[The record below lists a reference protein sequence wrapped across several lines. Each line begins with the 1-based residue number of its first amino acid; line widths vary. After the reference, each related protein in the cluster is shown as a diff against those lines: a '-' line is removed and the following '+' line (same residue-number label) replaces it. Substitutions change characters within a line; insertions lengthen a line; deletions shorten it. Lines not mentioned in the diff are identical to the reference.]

1 MMVTFVYQTKG
12 SELSIL
18 ITGSGG
24 MLGGSILA
32 EAQLSA
38 LEVLHPLRAELDLR
52 EKAEIEI
59 FFNRHDIDTVIH
71 CAARVGGISAN
82 IESPADFILENLLI
96 DSNLL
101 TVAREK
107 KVSKLVYFGSS
118 CMYPRD
124 FPQPLTESDILGGPL
139 ETTNESYALAKIS
152 AARVVTS
159 TAIQDGLSWRVL
171 IPSNLYGPGDNFNP
185 SSSHLVASI
194 INKAIQAESNSLS
207 EIEIWGDGSARREFT
222 YVGDIAKFVID
233 NLDQISSWSLMMNVG
248 AGIDFS
254 VKEYYEK
261 VCESLDLLVN
271 FRFDTSKPAG
281 MKQKLMSSA
290 LAQEFGWSPSTK
302 LEEGLQKTIS
312 WRTSVAQ
319 NA

>member
-1 MMVTFVYQTKG
+1 MKG

-32 EAQLSA
+32 EAQHSGLS
-38 LEVLHPLRAELDLR
+38 VLHPLRVELDLR
-52 EKAEIEI
+52 DKAKIENY
-59 FFNRHDIDTVIH
+59 FDDHDIETVIH

-101 TVAREK
+101 TIAREK
-107 KVSKLVYFGSS
+107 KVKTLVYFGSS

-124 FPQPLTESDILGGPL
+124 FPQPLREIDILGGPL

-171 IPSNLYGPGDNFNP
+171 IPSNLYGPRDNFNP

-194 INKAIQAESNSLS
+194 INKAIEAKLNKLS
-207 EIEIWGDGSARREFT
+207 EIEIWGDGNARREFT
-222 YVGDIAKFVID
+222 FVGDVAKFVID
-233 NLDQISSWSLMMNVG
+233 NLDTISSWSLMMNIGVG
-248 AGIDFS
+248 VDYS
-254 VKEYYEK
+254 VREYYEK
-261 VCESLDLLVN
+261 VCENLNLSV
-271 FRFDTSKPAG
+271 RFTFDKSKPAG
-281 MKQKLMSSA
+281 MRQKLMSSA
-290 LAQEFGWSPSTK
+290 LAQKIGWNPATQID
-302 LEEGLQKTIS
+302 EGLQKTIS

>member
-1 MMVTFVYQTKG
+1 MKG

-32 EAQLSA
+32 EAQYSGLS
-38 LEVLHPLRAELDLR
+38 VLHPLRVELDLR
-52 EKAEIEI
+52 DKAKIENY
-59 FFNRHDIDTVIH
+59 FDDHDIETVIH

-101 TVAREK
+101 TIAREK
-107 KVSKLVYFGSS
+107 KVKTLVYFGSS

-124 FPQPLTESDILGGPL
+124 FPQPLREIDILGGPL

-171 IPSNLYGPGDNFNP
+171 IPSNLYGPRDNFNP

-194 INKAIQAESNSLS
+194 INKAIEAKLNKLS
-207 EIEIWGDGSARREFT
+207 EIEIWGDGNARREFT
-222 YVGDIAKFVID
+222 FVGDVAKFVID
-233 NLDQISSWSLMMNVG
+233 NLDTISSWSLMMNIGVG
-248 AGIDFS
+248 VDYS
-254 VKEYYEK
+254 VREYYEK
-261 VCESLDLLVN
+261 VCENLNLSV
-271 FRFDTSKPAG
+271 RFTFDKSKPAG
-281 MKQKLMSSA
+281 MRQKLMSSA
-290 LAQEFGWSPSTK
+290 LAQKIGWNPATQID
-302 LEEGLQKTIS
+302 EGLQKTIS

>member
-1 MMVTFVYQTKG
+1 MKG

-32 EAQLSA
+32 EAQYSGLS
-38 LEVLHPLRAELDLR
+38 VLHPLRAELDLR
-52 EKAEIEI
+52 DKAKIENY
-59 FFNRHDIDTVIH
+59 FDDHDIDTVIH

-101 TVAREK
+101 TIAREK
-107 KVSKLVYFGSS
+107 KVKSLVYFGSS

-124 FPQPLTESDILGGPL
+124 FPQPLREIDILGGPL
-139 ETTNESYALAKIS
+139 EPTNESYALAKIS

-171 IPSNLYGPGDNFNP
+171 IPSNLYGPRDNFNP

-194 INKAIQAESNSLS
+194 INKAIEAKLNKLS
-207 EIEIWGDGSARREFT
+207 EIEIWGDGNARREFT
-222 YVGDIAKFVID
+222 FVGDVAKFVID
-233 NLDQISSWSLMMNVG
+233 NLDTISSWSLMMNIG
-248 AGIDFS
+248 AGVDYS
-254 VKEYYEK
+254 VREYYEK
-261 VCESLDLLVN
+261 VCESLNLSV
-271 FRFDTSKPAG
+271 RFTFDKSKPAG
-281 MKQKLMSSA
+281 MRQKLMSSA
-290 LAQEFGWSPSTK
+290 LAQKIGWNPTTQ
-302 LEEGLQKTIS
+302 LDEGLQKTIS
-312 WRTSVAQ
+312 WRTSVTQ

>member
-1 MMVTFVYQTKG
+1 MVTLVYQMKG

-32 EAQLSA
+32 EAQLSG
-38 LEVLHPLRAELDLR
+38 LQVLHPLRAELDLR
-52 EKAEIEI
+52 DKPKIENY
-59 FFNRHDIDTVIH
+59 FDSHDIDSVIH

-107 KVSKLVYFGSS
+107 KVRSLIYFGSS
-118 CMYPRD
+118 CMYPHS
-124 FPQPLTESDILGGPL
+124 FPQPLKESDILGGPL
-139 ETTNESYALAKIS
+139 EPTNESYALAKIS

-194 INKAIQAESNSLS
+194 INKAIQAKLNAFSA
-207 EIEIWGDGSARREFT
+207 IEIWGDGSARREFT
-222 YVGDIAKFVID
+222 YVGDVAKFVIG
-233 NLDQISSWSLMMNVG
+233 NLDQISTWSLMMNIG
-248 AGIDFS
+248 AGVDYS

-261 VCESLDLLVN
+261 VCETLNLSVN
-271 FRFDTSKPAG
+271 FTFDTSKPAG

-290 LAQEFGWSPSTK
+290 LAQEFGWNPSTK
-302 LEEGLQKTIS
+302 LEDGLQKTIS
-312 WRTSVAQ
+312 WRTSVDQHA
-319 NA
+319 

>member
-1 MMVTFVYQTKG
+1 MKG

-32 EAQLSA
+32 EAQHSGLS
-38 LEVLHPLRAELDLR
+38 VLHPLRAELDLR
-52 EKAEIEI
+52 NKAKIENY
-59 FFNRHDIDTVIH
+59 FDDHDIDTVIH

-101 TVAREK
+101 TIAREK
-107 KVSKLVYFGSS
+107 KVKSLVYFGSS

-124 FPQPLTESDILGGPL
+124 FPQPLREIDILGGPL
-139 ETTNESYALAKIS
+139 EPTNESYALAKIS

-171 IPSNLYGPGDNFNP
+171 IPSNLYGPRDNFNP

-194 INKAIQAESNSLS
+194 INKAIEAKLNKLS
-207 EIEIWGDGSARREFT
+207 EIEIWGDGNARREFT
-222 YVGDIAKFVID
+222 FVGDVAKFVID
-233 NLDQISSWSLMMNVG
+233 NLDTISSWSLMMNIGVG
-248 AGIDFS
+248 VDYS
-254 VKEYYEK
+254 VREYYEK
-261 VCESLDLLVN
+261 VCENLNLSV
-271 FRFDTSKPAG
+271 RFTFDKSKPAG
-281 MKQKLMSSA
+281 MRQKLMSSA
-290 LAQEFGWSPSTK
+290 LAQKIGWNPSTQID
-302 LEEGLQKTIS
+302 EGLQKTIS

>member
-1 MMVTFVYQTKG
+1 MKG

-24 MLGGSILA
+24 MLGGSILD
-32 EAQLSA
+32 EAQHSGLS
-38 LEVLHPLRAELDLR
+38 VLHPLRAELDLR
-52 EKAEIEI
+52 DKAKIENY
-59 FFNRHDIDTVIH
+59 FDNHDIDTVIH

-101 TVAREK
+101 TIAREK
-107 KVSKLVYFGSS
+107 KVKTLVYFGSS

-124 FPQPLTESDILGGPL
+124 FPQPLREIDILGGPL
-139 ETTNESYALAKIS
+139 EPTNEGYALAKIS

-171 IPSNLYGPGDNFNP
+171 IPSNLYGPRDNFNP

-194 INKAIQAESNSLS
+194 INKAIEAKLNKLS
-207 EIEIWGDGSARREFT
+207 EIEIWGDGNARREFT
-222 YVGDIAKFVID
+222 FVGDVAKFVID
-233 NLDQISSWSLMMNVG
+233 NLDTISSWSLMMNIGVG
-248 AGIDFS
+248 VDYS
-254 VKEYYEK
+254 VREYYEK
-261 VCESLDLLVN
+261 VCENLNLSV
-271 FRFDTSKPAG
+271 RFTFDKSKPAG
-281 MKQKLMSSA
+281 MRQKLMSSA
-290 LAQEFGWSPSTK
+290 LAQKIGWNPSTQID
-302 LEEGLQKTIS
+302 EGLQKTIS

>member
-1 MMVTFVYQTKG
+1 
-12 SELSIL
+12 
-18 ITGSGG
+18 
-24 MLGGSILA
+24 MLGGSILSKA
-32 EAQLSA
+32 RLSG
-38 LEVLHPLRAELDLR
+38 LDVLHPHKVELDLR
-52 EKAEIEI
+52 DKLQIQEYFNNHQIE
-59 FFNRHDIDTVIH
+59 TVIH

-107 KVSKLVYFGSS
+107 RINQLVYFGSS

-124 FPQPLTESDILGGPL
+124 FLQPLKENDILGGPL
-139 ETTNESYALAKIS
+139 EPTNESYALAKIS

-159 TAIQDGLSWRVL
+159 IAIQDGLSWRVL

-185 SSSHLVASI
+185 SSSHLIASI
-194 INKAIQAESNSLS
+194 INKALEARENEFP
-207 EIEIWGDGSARREFT
+207 EIEIWGNGSARREFT
-222 YVGDIAKFVID
+222 FVDDVAEFVIQ
-233 NLDQISSWSLMMNVG
+233 NLDRISSWSLMMNIG

-261 VCESLDLLVN
+261 VCELIDLSVK
-271 FRFDTSKPAG
+271 FTYDTTKPAG

-290 LAQEFGWSPSTK
+290 VAQKLGWNPSTN
-302 LEEGLQKTIS
+302 LDEGLLKTIL
-312 WRTSVAQ
+312 WRTSGAQ

>member
-1 MMVTFVYQTKG
+1 MKG

-32 EAQLSA
+32 EAQHSGLS
-38 LEVLHPLRAELDLR
+38 VLHPLRVELDLR
-52 EKAEIEI
+52 DKAKIENY
-59 FFNRHDIDTVIH
+59 FNDHDIDTVIH

-101 TVAREK
+101 TIAREK
-107 KVSKLVYFGSS
+107 KVKTLVYFGSS

-124 FPQPLTESDILGGPL
+124 FPQPLREIDILGGPL

-171 IPSNLYGPGDNFNP
+171 IPSNLYGPRDNFNP

-194 INKAIQAESNSLS
+194 INKAIEAKLNKLS
-207 EIEIWGDGSARREFT
+207 EIEIWGDGNARREFT
-222 YVGDIAKFVID
+222 FVGDVAKFVID
-233 NLDQISSWSLMMNVG
+233 NLDTISSWSLMMNIGVG
-248 AGIDFS
+248 VDYS
-254 VKEYYEK
+254 VREYYEK
-261 VCESLDLLVN
+261 VCE
-271 FRFDTSKPAG
+271 
-281 MKQKLMSSA
+281 KLMSSA
-290 LAQEFGWSPSTK
+290 LAQKIGWNPATQID
-302 LEEGLQKTIS
+302 EGLQKTIS

>member
-1 MMVTFVYQTKG
+1 MKG

-32 EAQLSA
+32 EAQHSGLS
-38 LEVLHPLRAELDLR
+38 VLHPLRAELDLR
-52 EKAEIEI
+52 DKAKIENY
-59 FFNRHDIDTVIH
+59 FNDHDIDTVIH

-101 TVAREK
+101 TIAREK
-107 KVSKLVYFGSS
+107 KVKALVYFGSS

-124 FPQPLTESDILGGPL
+124 FPQPLREIDILGGPL
-139 ETTNESYALAKIS
+139 EPTNESYALAKIS
-152 AARVVTS
+152 AARVVAS

-171 IPSNLYGPGDNFNP
+171 IPSNLYGPRDNFNP
-185 SSSHLVASI
+185 STSHLVASI
-194 INKAIQAESNSLS
+194 INKAIEAKLNKLL
-207 EIEIWGDGSARREFT
+207 EIEIWGDGNARREFT
-222 YVGDIAKFVID
+222 FVGDVAKFVID
-233 NLDQISSWSLMMNVG
+233 NLDTISSWSLMMNIG
-248 AGIDFS
+248 AGVDYS
-254 VKEYYEK
+254 VREYYEK
-261 VCESLDLLVN
+261 VCENLNLSV
-271 FRFDTSKPAG
+271 RFTFDKSKPVG
-281 MKQKLMSSA
+281 MRQKLMSSA
-290 LAQEFGWSPSTK
+290 LAQKIGWNPATE
-302 LEEGLQKTIS
+302 LDEGLQKTIS

>member
-1 MMVTFVYQTKG
+1 MVTFVYQMKG

-32 EAQLSA
+32 EAQYSGLS
-38 LEVLHPLRAELDLR
+38 VLHPLRAELDLR
-52 EKAEIEI
+52 DKAKIENY
-59 FFNRHDIDTVIH
+59 FDDHDIDTVIH

-101 TVAREK
+101 TIAREK
-107 KVSKLVYFGSS
+107 KVKSLVYFGSS

-124 FPQPLTESDILGGPL
+124 FPQPLREIDILGGPL
-139 ETTNESYALAKIS
+139 EPTNESYALAKIS

-171 IPSNLYGPGDNFNP
+171 IPSNLYGPRDNFNP

-194 INKAIQAESNSLS
+194 INKAIEAKLNKLS
-207 EIEIWGDGSARREFT
+207 EIEIWGDGNARREFT
-222 YVGDIAKFVID
+222 FVGDVAKFVID
-233 NLDQISSWSLMMNVG
+233 NLDTISSWSLMMNIG
-248 AGIDFS
+248 AGVDYS
-254 VKEYYEK
+254 VREYYEK
-261 VCESLDLLVN
+261 VCESLNLSV
-271 FRFDTSKPAG
+271 RFTFDKSKPAG
-281 MKQKLMSSA
+281 MRQKLMSSA
-290 LAQEFGWSPSTK
+290 LAQKIGWNPTTQ
-302 LEEGLQKTIS
+302 LDEGLQKTIS
-312 WRTSVAQ
+312 WRTSVTQ

>member
-1 MMVTFVYQTKG
+1 MVTFVYQMKG

-32 EAQLSA
+32 EAQLSG
-38 LEVLHPLRAELDLR
+38 LQVLHPLRAELDLR
-52 EKAEIEI
+52 DKAEIEN
-59 FFNRHDIDTVIH
+59 FFNRHDIDAVIH

-124 FPQPLTESDILGGPL
+124 FPQPLMESDILGGPL
-139 ETTNESYALAKIS
+139 EPTNESYALAKIS

-159 TAIQDGLSWRVL
+159 TALQDGLAWRVL

-194 INKAIQAESNSLS
+194 INKTIQAKLNSLS

-222 YVGDIAKFVID
+222 YVGDVAKFVID
-233 NLDQISSWSLMMNVG
+233 NLDQISSWSLMMNIG

-261 VCESLDLLVN
+261 VCESLDLSVN

>member
-1 MMVTFVYQTKG
+1 MKG

-32 EAQLSA
+32 EAQHSGLS
-38 LEVLHPLRAELDLR
+38 VLHPLRAELDLR
-52 EKAEIEI
+52 DKAKIENY
-59 FFNRHDIDTVIH
+59 FNDHDIETVIH

-101 TVAREK
+101 TIARDK
-107 KVSKLVYFGSS
+107 KVKTLIYFGSS

-124 FPQPLTESDILGGPL
+124 FPQPLREIDILGGPL
-139 ETTNESYALAKIS
+139 EPTNESYALAKIS
-152 AARVVTS
+152 AARVVAS

-185 SSSHLVASI
+185 LSSHLVASI
-194 INKAIQAESNSLS
+194 INKVIEAKLNELS

-222 YVGDIAKFVID
+222 YVGDVAKFVID
-233 NLDQISSWSLMMNVG
+233 NLEEVSSWSLMMNIG
-248 AGIDFS
+248 AGVDYS
-254 VKEYYEK
+254 VREYYEK
-261 VCESLDLLVN
+261 VCESLDLSVN

>member
-1 MMVTFVYQTKG
+1 MVTFVYQMKG

-24 MLGGSILA
+24 MLGGSILDA
-32 EAQLSA
+32 AQHSGLS
-38 LEVLHPLRAELDLR
+38 VLHPLRAELDLR
-52 EKAEIEI
+52 DKAKIENY
-59 FFNRHDIDTVIH
+59 FNDHDIDTVIH

-101 TVAREK
+101 TIARDK
-107 KVSKLVYFGSS
+107 KVKTLIYFGSS

-124 FPQPLTESDILGGPL
+124 FPQPLREIDILGGPL
-139 ETTNESYALAKIS
+139 EPTNESYALAKIS
-152 AARVVTS
+152 AARVVAS

-194 INKAIQAESNSLS
+194 INKAIEAKLNELS
-207 EIEIWGDGSARREFT
+207 EIEIWGDGNARREFT
-222 YVGDIAKFVID
+222 FVGDVAKFVID
-233 NLDQISSWSLMMNVG
+233 NLHTISSWSLMMNIG
-248 AGIDFS
+248 AGVDYS
-254 VKEYYEK
+254 VREYYEK
-261 VCESLDLLVN
+261 VCEKLNLSV
-271 FRFDTSKPAG
+271 RFTFDKSKPAG

-290 LAQEFGWSPSTK
+290 LAQKIGWNPTTQ
-302 LEEGLQKTIS
+302 LDEGLQKTIS

>member
-1 MMVTFVYQTKG
+1 MKG

-32 EAQLSA
+32 EAEHSGLS
-38 LEVLHPLRAELDLR
+38 VLHPLRVELDLR
-52 EKAEIEI
+52 DKAKIENYI
-59 FFNRHDIDTVIH
+59 DDHDIETVIH

-101 TVAREK
+101 TIAREK
-107 KVSKLVYFGSS
+107 KVKTLVYFGSS

-124 FPQPLTESDILGGPL
+124 FPQPLREIDILGGPL

-171 IPSNLYGPGDNFNP
+171 IPSNLYGPRDNFNP

-194 INKAIQAESNSLS
+194 INKAIEAKLNKLS
-207 EIEIWGDGSARREFT
+207 EIEIWGDGNARREFT
-222 YVGDIAKFVID
+222 FVGDVAKFVID
-233 NLDQISSWSLMMNVG
+233 NLDTISSWSLMMNIGVG
-248 AGIDFS
+248 VDYS
-254 VKEYYEK
+254 VREYYEK
-261 VCESLDLLVN
+261 VCENLNLSV
-271 FRFDTSKPAG
+271 RFTFDKSKPAG
-281 MKQKLMSSA
+281 MRQKLMSSA
-290 LAQEFGWSPSTK
+290 LAQKIGWNPATQID
-302 LEEGLQKTIS
+302 EGLQKTIS

>member
-1 MMVTFVYQTKG
+1 MKG

-32 EAQLSA
+32 EAQYSGLS
-38 LEVLHPLRAELDLR
+38 VLHPLRVELDLR
-52 EKAEIEI
+52 DKAKIENY
-59 FFNRHDIDTVIH
+59 FDDHDIETVIH

-101 TVAREK
+101 TIAREK
-107 KVSKLVYFGSS
+107 KVKTLVYFGSS

-124 FPQPLTESDILGGPL
+124 FPQPLREIDILGGPL
-139 ETTNESYALAKIS
+139 EPTNESYALAKIS
-152 AARVVTS
+152 AARVVAS

-171 IPSNLYGPGDNFNP
+171 IPSNLYGPRDNFNP

-194 INKAIQAESNSLS
+194 INKAIEAKLNKLS
-207 EIEIWGDGSARREFT
+207 EIEIWGDGNARREFT
-222 YVGDIAKFVID
+222 FVGDVAKFVID
-233 NLDQISSWSLMMNVG
+233 NLDTISSWSLMMNIGVG
-248 AGIDFS
+248 VDYS
-254 VKEYYEK
+254 VREYYEK
-261 VCESLDLLVN
+261 VCENLNLSV
-271 FRFDTSKPAG
+271 RFTFDKSKPAG
-281 MKQKLMSSA
+281 MRQKLMSSA
-290 LAQEFGWSPSTK
+290 LAQKIGWNPATQID
-302 LEEGLQKTIS
+302 EGLQKTIS

>member
-1 MMVTFVYQTKG
+1 MKG

-32 EAQLSA
+32 EAQHSGLS
-38 LEVLHPLRAELDLR
+38 VLHPLRAELDLR
-52 EKAEIEI
+52 NKTKIENY
-59 FFNRHDIDTVIH
+59 FDDHDIDTVIH

-101 TVAREK
+101 TIAREK
-107 KVSKLVYFGSS
+107 KVKSLVYFGSS

-124 FPQPLTESDILGGPL
+124 YPQPLREIDILGGPL
-139 ETTNESYALAKIS
+139 EPTNESYALAKIS

-171 IPSNLYGPGDNFNP
+171 IPSNLYGPRDNFNP

-194 INKAIQAESNSLS
+194 INKAIEAKLNKLS
-207 EIEIWGDGSARREFT
+207 EIEIWGDGNARREFT
-222 YVGDIAKFVID
+222 YVGDVAKFVID
-233 NLDQISSWSLMMNVG
+233 NLDTISSWSLMMNIGVG
-248 AGIDFS
+248 VDYS
-254 VKEYYEK
+254 VREYYEK
-261 VCESLDLLVN
+261 VCENLNLSV
-271 FRFDTSKPAG
+271 RFTFDKSKPAG
-281 MKQKLMSSA
+281 MRQKLMSSA
-290 LAQEFGWSPSTK
+290 LAQKIGWNPSTQID
-302 LEEGLQKTIS
+302 EGLQKTIS

>member
-1 MMVTFVYQTKG
+1 MVTFVYQMKG

-32 EAQLSA
+32 EAQHSGLS
-38 LEVLHPLRAELDLR
+38 VLHPLRAELDLR
-52 EKAEIEI
+52 DKAKIENY
-59 FFNRHDIDTVIH
+59 FDNHDIDTVIH

-101 TVAREK
+101 TIAREK
-107 KVSKLVYFGSS
+107 KVKTLVYFGSS

-124 FPQPLTESDILGGPL
+124 FPQPLREIDILGGPL
-139 ETTNESYALAKIS
+139 EPTNEGYALAKIS

-171 IPSNLYGPGDNFNP
+171 IPSNLYGPRDNFNP

-194 INKAIQAESNSLS
+194 INKAIEAKLNKLS
-207 EIEIWGDGSARREFT
+207 EIEIWGDGNARREFT
-222 YVGDIAKFVID
+222 FVGDVAKFVID
-233 NLDQISSWSLMMNVG
+233 NLDTISSWSLMMNIGVG
-248 AGIDFS
+248 VDYS
-254 VKEYYEK
+254 VREYYEK
-261 VCESLDLLVN
+261 VCENLNLSV
-271 FRFDTSKPAG
+271 RFTFDKSKPAG
-281 MKQKLMSSA
+281 MRQKLMSSA
-290 LAQEFGWSPSTK
+290 LAQKIGWNPTTQ
-302 LEEGLQKTIS
+302 LDEGLQKTIS